1 MTKQIDFKIMGQT
14 YVLGCPDDQE
24 KRLRDTVARVDA
36 AMCDIRDAGKVRGS
50 ERIAVMAAL
59 NLTFEFNQQKAA
71 AESAQADVDNVI
83 TSLLAQ
89 LDHALASTRRQQS

>member
-24 KRLRDTVARVDA
+24 KRLRETVARVDA
-36 AMCDIRDAGKVRGS
+36 AMCSIRDAGKVRGS

-59 NLTFEFNQQKAA
+59 NLTFEFTQQQAA
-71 AESAQADVDNVI
+71 VESAQADVNAVI
-83 TSLLAQ
+83 NALLGQ
-89 LDHALASTRRQQS
+89 LDRALATTRRQQP

>member
-1 MTKQIDFKIMGQT
+1 MGQT